1 MSNEIIKNKILVGG
15 IPIWFGLPFEIRLHR
30 GLDPWKFSFTVTP
43 LTAARFEKLKK
54 GEVTIIV
61 ETPDDDSRRR
71 ARIQLKKWHVISVK
85 PQTDGLF
92 KVTIADHKWFLNNQK
107 VTALYNVRALGGGH
121 RPDSLDNGK
130 VWTCWR
136 AVRDVIR
143 RLKGKTSIKDF
154 PADLKSVILPDDLG
168 DYFGGWHAAPMKRIL
183 TAFLEPIRSDLVTLK
198 SGTMNL
204 VGRKAKRGDE
214 TDRFINGLKKWSTA
228 GVAGAA
234 DVHLQV
240 PQAVIFQFPVRR
252 ERRFEVDEGGRGSI
266 VVNRTNPA
274 LENVC
279 PVYDEQN
286 PNAGA
291 GEFQLWDDYVEEN
304 LFILGSQVLS
314 RFTSPTMVDT
324 SNLRPGAAFNIYI
337 HEDLVR
343 QSWRK
348 IYRVKDSGVGRE
360 ARQKYADLTFGRL
373 QLDGTTRDAPVYADH
388 VRVLRFGE
396 RRPKTKSYWA
406 ARFSQNVEFDGHVP
420 APFTVAWLP
429 SRDELVFQLTP
440 SALSPKFRHYHL
452 GLFEEDMSFGNPAE
466 ILSGK
471 RPMGFET
478 NGIFKSR
485 FKMFIYWHG
494 AELGAK
500 FEIKKTVSEVKTG
513 DHTLEFPV
521 YDEYANFQFQTQGEE
536 PSNLDR
542 CLQRSQELL
551 DFLVESYKQKR
562 AGVVE
567 CAGVGSIKAGFETR
581 GEIFDTIIQVGGT
594 REWEIKTIYPIVPEA
609 RPPQPQPLRREA
621 KDNL

>member
-1 MSNEIIKNKILVGG
+1 MSNDIITNKIWVGG
-15 IPIWFGLPFEIRLHR
+15 IPIWFGKPFEIRLHR
-30 GLDPWKFSFTVTP
+30 GLVPWKFSFTAIP
-43 LTAARFEKLKK
+43 KTAGRFEKLKK
-54 GEVTIIV
+54 GEVIVMV

-71 ARIQLKKWHVISVK
+71 ARIRLKKWHVISVRPK
-85 PQTDGLF
+85 TDGLF
-92 KVTIADHKWFLNNQK
+92 EVEVADHKWFLNNQK

-130 VWTCWR
+130 LWTCWR
-136 AVRDVIR
+136 AVKNVIEVH
-143 RLKGKTSIKDF
+143 LKGKMRIKNF

-183 TAFLEPIRSDLVTLK
+183 SAFLEPIRSDIVTLK

-204 VGRKAKRGDE
+204 VARKSKRGKE
-214 TDRFINGLKKWSTA
+214 TDRFIDGLKKWSTA
-228 GVAGAA
+228 GIAGVA

-252 ERRFEVDEGGRGSI
+252 ERRFEVDEDSRTG
-266 VVNRTNPA
+266 VVNRLNPVI
-274 LENVC
+274 ENVC

-291 GEFQLWDDYVEEN
+291 GEFQLWDDYVLEN

-324 SNLRPGAAFNIYI
+324 SKLSPRAAFNIYV

-348 IYRVKDSGVGRE
+348 IYRVKDSGAGRE
-360 ARQKYADLTFGRL
+360 ARYKYADMTFGRL
-373 QLDGTTRDAPVYADH
+373 QLDGTTRDAPVYADYI
-388 VRVLRFGE
+388 RVLRFGE

-429 SRDELVFQLTP
+429 SLDELVFQLSP
-440 SALSPKFRHYHL
+440 SALVSKFRHYHL
-452 GLFEEDMSFGNPAE
+452 GLFEKDMSFGNPAD

-478 NGIFKSR
+478 NEVFRRR
-485 FKMFIYWHG
+485 FKMFVYWHG

-500 FEIKKTVSEVKTG
+500 FDIKRTVTTVKTG

-521 YDEYANFQFQTQGEE
+521 YDEYANFQFQTQGKE
-536 PSNLDR
+536 PTNLDR
-542 CLQRSQELL
+542 CLRRAQELL
-551 DFLVESYKQKR
+551 DFLVESYKVKR
-562 AGVVE
+562 AGIVE

-609 RPPQPQPLRREA
+609 RPPQPRPLRREV